1 MTRAEVRLR
10 ALRAAAAVTLTLGIT
25 GCGGDILVETTG
37 GAETPP
43 EEETGTTSGPEVP
56 PPIVADA
63 GSGEDAGPIEDAG
76 SGEDASIDAGE
87 VADASDGGPICV
99 LDERNW
105 EAYAACC
112 EKVNWSF
119 EAGCMAWG
127 PPVPPAM
134 RSA

>member
-10 ALRAAAAVTLTLGIT
+10 ALRAAAAVTLTLGIS
-25 GCGGDILVETTG
+25 GCGGDILVETGG

-56 PPIVADA
+56 PIVADA
-63 GSGEDAGPIEDAG
+63 GSGEDAGQIEDAG

-87 VADASDGGPICV
+87 VADASDGGPLCV
-99 LDERNW
+99 LDEQHW

-112 EKVNWSF
+112 EKVSWSF

-134 RSA
+134 RVA